1 MTLCFDLMEMI
12 GDEVE
17 TIRQT
22 NKNKIKFNSMI
33 NAYNLHNEELRD
45 SIVDLEEEHITT
57 YILYYRN
64 INQRDFIKSA
74 NANWLDDPNI
84 INWLNTR

>member
-1 MTLCFDLMEMI
+1 MEMI

-33 NAYNLHNEELRD
+33 NAYNLHNEDLRD
-45 SIVDLEEEHITT
+45 SIVDLDEEHLTT

-74 NANWLDDPNI
+74 NAEWVNHPDMIDW
-84 INWLNTR
+84 

>member
-33 NAYNLHNEELRD
+33 NAYNLHNEDLRD
-45 SIVDLEEEHITT
+45 SIVDLDEEHLTT

-74 NANWLDDPNI
+74 NAEWVNHPDMIDW
-84 INWLNTR
+84 

>member
-45 SIVDLEEEHITT
+45 SIVDLDEEHLTT

-74 NANWLDDPNI
+74 NAEWVNHPDMIDW
-84 INWLNTR
+84 

>member
-17 TIRQT
+17 TIRET

-33 NAYNLHNEELRD
+33 NAYNLHNEDLRD
-45 SIVDLEEEHITT
+45 SIVDLDEEHLTT

-74 NANWLDDPNI
+74 NAEWVNHPDMIDW
-84 INWLNTR
+84 

>member
-17 TIRQT
+17 IIRQT

-33 NAYNLHNEELRD
+33 NTYNKHNEELRE
-45 SIVDLEEEHITT
+45 SIIDLDENNLIT
-57 YILYYRN
+57 YIQYYRKIDSEN
-64 INQRDFIKSA
+64 FIKVKIT
-74 NANWLDDPNI
+74 LKI
-84 INWLNTR
+84 